1 MQYAVGNSQ
10 QQPQTMQNH
19 QNTFYGPAGVPAQ
32 KVQNSYDKGQ
42 LKMIKGM
49 PNISKTGSVGE

>member
-1 MQYAVGNSQ
+1 M
-10 QQPQTMQNH
+10 PTH
-19 QNTFYGPAGVPAQ
+19 QNTFYGPGVTAQ

-49 PNISKTGSVGE
+49 PNIQKAGSVGDGRNSVAQHQ